1 MLQIVYGVFK
11 CSIFASTPSKLTL
24 SLIQCTCISLLCRGF
39 RVKAYYIVGLRVVQ
53 LILTRTVSQT
63 RDRKRNR

>member
-1 MLQIVYGVFK
+1 MLQIVYGVFT

-24 SLIQCTCISLLCRGF
+24 SLIQCISLLYRGF
-39 RVKAYYIVGLRVVQ
+39 RVKAYYVVGLWMVQ
-53 LILTRTVSQT
+53 WILTRTVSQT